1 MSSCHNKLSSITVM
15 LHGWK
20 PSLTMKSETKIK
32 LWKHALLQPTDEVK
46 CEGRDIFQSLKW
58 NPIVKVIESGNDK
71 VCQEQN
77 STTPQISQISFT
89 FSPQHVNTLID
100 MWNKVIASKH

>member
-1 MSSCHNKLSSITVM
+1 M
-15 LHGWK
+15 LQGWK
-20 PSLTMKSETKIK
+20 LSLTMKSETKIK
-32 LWKHALLQPTDEVK
+32 LWKHASLQPTDEVK